1 MTPTLA
7 IHLMK
12 ERGRLNK
19 DPLVFLPQRR
29 GFSEGGK
36 LRGRLVSVDMK
47 KEEGLVILLNHR
59 DRKSGTVAF
68 PLADI
73 EPWKAKCIEMGFRF
87 PGSVFDDPEVSP
99 QISNIIENAVPSSL
113 LSEPLDEFRE
123 EETTPPPDEEVL
135 EEEPPKESPMPPPPP
150 PPSAPPLQDLPPI
163 GPLLQKSDNLEE
175 LLGAIDV
182 RVKQLEN
189 LALYE
194 KIYREELQQLRTRS
208 QELMTALQTKLSRL
222 GFGAQVPV
230 RASRPGVLGEGRPD
244 TIAYW
249 ARKLTTPNEITTPSY
264 VASKILNSPEV
275 PSSVKQAIHAGQS
288 RTSSVGHVMRND
300 TAFFDALERGVYRR
314 KDV

>member
-36 LRGRLVSVDMK
+36 LRGRLISIDLGRQ
-47 KEEGLVILLNHR
+47 EGTVILLNHR
-59 DRKSGTVAF
+59 DRGSGTVTF
-68 PLADI
+68 PLASID
-73 EPWKAKCIEMGFRF
+73 PWKAKCVEMGFQF
-87 PGSVFDDPEVSP
+87 PTSLFDSPEVKERTAP
-99 QISNIIENAVPSSL
+99 LIQAPTPTILQAPPLEL
-113 LSEPLDEFRE
+113 EPDDSA
-123 EETTPPPDEEVL
+123 PPPC
-135 EEEPPKESPMPPPPP
+135 EEEPPPPAPEPDKELPVPP
-150 PPSAPPLQDLPPI
+150 PPSPALQDLPPI
-163 GPLLQKSDNLEE
+163 GPLLEKNDNLDE
-175 LLGAIDV
+175 LLVAIDI

-208 QELMTALQTKLSRL
+208 QELMVALQAKLAKL
-222 GFGAQVPV
+222 GFGAQIPT
-230 RASRPGVLGEGRPD
+230 RSSSPKVLNLGSPD

-249 ARKLTTPNEITTPSY
+249 VRKLTTPGDITTPSY

-275 PSSVKQAIHAGQS
+275 PPSVKQAIHAGQS
-288 RTSSVGHVMRND
+288 RTSAVGHVMRND